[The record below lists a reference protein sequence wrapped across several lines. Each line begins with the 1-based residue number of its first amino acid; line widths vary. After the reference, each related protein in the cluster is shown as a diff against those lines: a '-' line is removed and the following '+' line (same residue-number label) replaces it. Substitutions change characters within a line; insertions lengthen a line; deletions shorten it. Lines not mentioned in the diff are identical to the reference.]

1 MKAKN
6 YFTVFI
12 IFLIFFIIC
21 DISANILKLRPL
33 LWKNSFYSYLNNS
46 WDTWHGAD
54 HLFENEIHS
63 MQKNIF
69 GHRGQNPNLKLKNNI
84 ILVGDSYVETSH
96 KLIDMPENILRKKF
110 KNTNV
115 ISLGSWGWSTDQQYI
130 KFRNKKK
137 IISKPI
143 VVLWFQMNDLS
154 GNITKHGFL
163 GSKHIF
169 KLKKKNNNWHLSE
182 PKILFDK
189 NYFEY
194 SYFYR
199 AINKILLRTKLIKE
213 KKIYDFSSDCKNY
226 TKKKEINFETLK
238 HYFNQENYNMIKEIS
253 QSSKKPYENLKSIQE
268 FPSFRE
274 WQNKNIKNY
283 LKYVP
288 SKSLANGYHIYN
300 EDMKFNR
307 TFISEIE
314 KESEII
320 TNLILRKFE
329 KEVQS
334 VNGKFIIFFVKKK
347 QNQPFPNNKTYSIC
361 IDDKKFTYNN
371 NSFDQKLDRIFKNL
385 ENVFILDLKNYNE
398 KHYDLFDGH
407 YNQITNEFI
416 MNNLYTHLKSN
427 FLIND

>member
-33 LWKNSFYSYLNNS
+33 LWKNSYYSYLNNS

-169 KLKKKNNNWHLSE
+169 KLKKKNT
-182 PKILFDK
+182 I
-189 NYFEY
+189 
-194 SYFYR
+194 
-199 AINKILLRTKLIKE
+199 
-213 KKIYDFSSDCKNY
+213 
-226 TKKKEINFETLK
+226 
-238 HYFNQENYNMIKEIS
+238 M
-253 QSSKKPYENLKSIQE
+253 KKPE
-268 FPSFRE
+268 
-274 WQNKNIKNY
+274 
-283 LKYVP
+283 
-288 SKSLANGYHIYN
+288 
-300 EDMKFNR
+300 
-307 TFISEIE
+307 
-314 KESEII
+314 
-320 TNLILRKFE
+320 
-329 KEVQS
+329 
-334 VNGKFIIFFVKKK
+334 
-347 QNQPFPNNKTYSIC
+347 
-361 IDDKKFTYNN
+361 
-371 NSFDQKLDRIFKNL
+371 
-385 ENVFILDLKNYNE
+385 
-398 KHYDLFDGH
+398 
-407 YNQITNEFI
+407 
-416 MNNLYTHLKSN
+416 
-427 FLIND
+427 